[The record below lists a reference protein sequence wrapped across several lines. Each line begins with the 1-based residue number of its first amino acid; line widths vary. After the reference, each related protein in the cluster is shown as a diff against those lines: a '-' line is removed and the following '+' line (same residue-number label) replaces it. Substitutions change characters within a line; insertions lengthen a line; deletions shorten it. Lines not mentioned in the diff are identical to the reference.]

1 MSSAASP
8 HSSPEQSV
16 RRAVIYPSG
25 ADAYI
30 GCMQRAPALFVSH
43 GSPTFALE
51 PGLLG
56 SRLTALGERLA
67 DATAILV
74 VSPHW
79 QTCGVR
85 VMGAARPP
93 TMHDFGGFAPE
104 LYTLTYPAPGLPA
117 LAAETAG
124 LLIEHGF
131 TALVDGERGLDHGAW
146 VPLRYLRPDA
156 DTPVM
161 QVSMPHN
168 LDVESALRLGKALAP
183 LRERGVVVLGSGS
196 LTHNTREAR
205 VTREPEAYAREF
217 AAWARAAVLAGDIE
231 ALRDYRRRAP
241 SALRAHPTEE
251 HYLPLLVA
259 AAAGAGDPPLAIDG
273 GVTYGVL
280 SMDGYAWGVH

>member
-1 MSSAASP
+1 MA
-8 HSSPEQSV
+8 
-16 RRAVIYPSG
+16 
-25 ADAYI
+25 
-30 GCMQRAPALFVSH
+30 MQRAPALFVSH

-56 SRLTALGERLA
+56 SQLTTLGERLA
-67 DATAILV
+67 GATAIVV

-85 VMGAARPP
+85 VMGAPRPA
-93 TMHDFGGFAPE
+93 TMHDFGGFSPE
-104 LYTLTYPAPGLPA
+104 LYTLSYPAPGLPS

-131 TALVDGERGLDHGAW
+131 TALVDAERGLDHGAW
-146 VPLRYLRPDA
+146 VPLRYLRPEA
-156 DTPVM
+156 DTPVL

-168 LDVESALRLGKALAP
+168 LDVDSALRLGRALAP
-183 LRERGVVVLGSGS
+183 LRDRGVAVLGSGS

-205 VTREPEAYAREF
+205 VTREPEDYARLF
-217 AAWARAAVLAGDIE
+217 AAWAKAAVLSGDTE

-241 SALRAHPTEE
+241 SALRAHPTDE

-259 AAAGAGDPPLAIDG
+259 AAAAAGDTPMAIDG

-280 SMDGYAWGVH
+280 SMDAYAWGIR

>member
-1 MSSAASP
+1 
-8 HSSPEQSV
+8 
-16 RRAVIYPSG
+16 
-25 ADAYI
+25 
-30 GCMQRAPALFVSH
+30 MQRAPALFVSH

-56 SRLTALGERLA
+56 SQLTALGEQLA
-67 DATAILV
+67 SATAIVV

-85 VMGAARPP
+85 VTGAPRPA
-93 TMHDFGGFAPE
+93 TLHDFGGFAPE
-104 LYTLTYPAPGLPA
+104 LYALGYPAPGLPA

-124 LLIEHGF
+124 LLIEKGF
-131 TALVDGERGLDHGAW
+131 AALVDGERGLDHGAW
-146 VPLRYLRPDA
+146 VPLRYLRPAA
-156 DTPVM
+156 DTPVL

-168 LDVESALRLGKALAP
+168 LDVGSALRLGEALAP
-183 LRERGVVVLGSGS
+183 LRDRGVVVMGSGS

-205 VTREPEAYAREF
+205 VTREPEDYAKAF
-217 AAWARAAVLAGDIE
+217 AAWARGAVLTGDIT
-231 ALRDYRRRAP
+231 ALRDYRGHAP

-259 AAAGAGDPPLAIDG
+259 AAAAGQDTPRVIDG

-280 SMDGYAWGVH
+280 SMDCYAWGMH